1 MGCSRRATAGRRLC
15 SLDGVRGEVDARAPE
30 AASWLLPVRV
40 QTLHTGPR
48 ANFARARRV
57 QRGPRASPDH
67 CRAVRIEQGLEVGG
81 YDESCFQ
88 LAEIYKDPEVR
99 RCGKEW
105 LRAVEQF
112 GADAVDYWNERTSAA
127 LERFGL
133 RGDELTF
140 H

>member
-1 MGCSRRATAGRRLC
+1 MG
-15 SLDGVRGEVDARAPE
+15 D
-30 AASWLLPVRV
+30 
-40 QTLHTGPR
+40 
-48 ANFARARRV
+48 
-57 QRGPRASPDH
+57 
-67 CRAVRIEQGLEVGG
+67 
-81 YDESCFQ
+81 YDEICFQ

-99 RCGKEW
+99 FCEEEW

-112 GADAVDYWNERTSAA
+112 DADAVDYGNERTSAA